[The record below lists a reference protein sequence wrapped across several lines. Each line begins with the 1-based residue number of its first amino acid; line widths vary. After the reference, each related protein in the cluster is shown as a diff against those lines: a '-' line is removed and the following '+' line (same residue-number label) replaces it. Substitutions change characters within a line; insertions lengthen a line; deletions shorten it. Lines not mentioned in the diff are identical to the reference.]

1 MRFRRRREAESED
14 STPLVRTWFGNDEA
28 WETLLASV
36 RRPSE
41 DGFIATVSVV
51 NDQARAGAAPSV
63 LAAMLSSQDEYS
75 IVVAADE
82 RAMTEPEMALLVI
95 LADGSDQPQTL
106 RVVCSE
112 LWGIENNIRLANM
125 EWESFVQAADGDGVF
140 RGFAQ

>member
-1 MRFRRRREAESED
+1 
-14 STPLVRTWFGNDEA
+14 
-28 WETLLASV
+28 
-36 RRPSE
+36 
-41 DGFIATVSVV
+41 
-51 NDQARAGAAPSV
+51 
-63 LAAMLSSQDEYS
+63 MLSSQDEYS